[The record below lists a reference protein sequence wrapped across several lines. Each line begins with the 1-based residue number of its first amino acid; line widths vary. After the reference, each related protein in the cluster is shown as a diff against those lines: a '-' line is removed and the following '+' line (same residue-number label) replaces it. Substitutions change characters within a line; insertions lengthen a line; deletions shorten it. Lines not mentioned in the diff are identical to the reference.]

1 MVNMTNFYYLWNN
14 LLYENERCIFCYM
27 LILAHYHIIL
37 QTLGTFTNINSTK
50 QNTVTTTEVTVRVI
64 PVN

>member
-1 MVNMTNFYYLWNN
+1 MRDAFSVK
-14 LLYENERCIFCYM
+14 YM

-50 QNTVTTTEVTVRVI
+50 QNTVTTTLQLYYSHSQSHSS
-64 PVN
+64 